1 MVPIQ
6 LGKFHL
12 VSNALLMTS
21 QLLSDEGALTYS
33 LPNVNQIAS
42 QVSII
47 IFDTVEHP
55 KRKANDRETY
65 INVYY

>member
-6 LGKFHL
+6 LGKFYL
-12 VSNALLMTS
+12 VSNFLCMTS
-21 QLLSDEGALTYS
+21 QSHSDERALTYS
-33 LPNVNQIAS
+33 VPNVNQIAS

-47 IFDTVEHP
+47 IFDTDEHP
-55 KRKANDRETY
+55 KRKANEQETY